1 MLPKIT
7 RYVECFDE
15 TKYISFLIKD
25 EKLFEAYNEIQN
37 RFSYLIKE
45 EFDNEPV
52 HNEKYLKTKVKSYG
66 KMNDISV
73 IMGWL
78 NNVLIIFDCQ

>member
-7 RYVECFDE
+7 RYVKCFDE

-25 EKLFEAYNEIQN
+25 EKLFEAYNKIQN
-37 RFSYLIKE
+37 RCSYLIKKG
-45 EFDNEPV
+45 FYSEPV

-66 KMNDISV
+66 KMNANFHDNGIAK
-73 IMGWL
+73 
-78 NNVLIIFDCQ
+78 